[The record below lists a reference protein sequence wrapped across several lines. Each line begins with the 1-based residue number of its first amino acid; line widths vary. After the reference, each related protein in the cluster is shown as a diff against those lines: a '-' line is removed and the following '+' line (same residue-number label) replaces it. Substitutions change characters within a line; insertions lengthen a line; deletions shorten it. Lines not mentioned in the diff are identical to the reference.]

1 MNRRD
6 GVVEAAATPISVVA
20 AAAVAAALV
29 ALAAAAMVVADS
41 LAAAVASVVV
51 SEAGAMV
58 EAVSHRSRDLIIPCS
73 FPSPRR
79 LRCASSSTAEQLV
92 VS

>member
-58 EAVSHRSRDLIIPCS
+58 EAVSHRSRDLIIRAHC
-73 FPSPRR
+73 
-79 LRCASSSTAEQLV
+79 LRPDGYGAPAAPQQSNWW
-92 VS
+92 